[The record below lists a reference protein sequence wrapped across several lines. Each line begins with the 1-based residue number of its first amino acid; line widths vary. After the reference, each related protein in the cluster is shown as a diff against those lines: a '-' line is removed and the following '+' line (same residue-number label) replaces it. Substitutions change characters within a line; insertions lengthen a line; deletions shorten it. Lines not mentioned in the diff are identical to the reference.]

1 MVEYLAFDINSAY
14 QEIKERAEAA
24 PVTTK
29 EAWDEMVEDY
39 INEKLGV
46 GELDKDEDT
55 EGMIENLKSM
65 WLEYEKN
72 LNIR

>member
-1 MVEYLAFDINSAY
+1 MTEFLSFNLKDAY
-14 QEIKERAEAA
+14 NEIKERAEAE
-24 PVTTK
+24 PVTDK
-29 EAWDEMVEDY
+29 EAWDGLVEEY

-46 GELDKDEDT
+46 GELDKDEDSQS
-55 EGMIENLKSM
+55 MIEQLKSM

>member
-1 MVEYLAFDINSAY
+1 MTEFLSFDLGQAY
-14 QEIKERAEAA
+14 DEIKERAEAA
-24 PVTTK
+24 GVTDK
-29 EAWDEMVEDY
+29 EAWDSMVEDY

-55 EGMIENLKSM
+55 DAMIEDLRAK
-65 WLEYEKN
+65 WPDYHDN